1 MRRFRRERVPEGCGR
16 QECRYWDHEHGGCGL
31 PPGARAPAVRGEEL
45 TLEEVGARFGL
56 TRERIRQI
64 EYKALQKSK
73 HIARGPALRELFELS
88 EERRGAEDPH
98 LVGRVPRRG

>member
-1 MRRFRRERVPEGCGR
+1 MKRFRRERVLDGCGGLS
-16 QECRYWDHEHGGCGL
+16 CRYWDHDRGCCGL
-31 PPGARAPAVRGEEL
+31 PPGARAPAVSGEEL

-64 EYKALQKSK
+64 EFKALQKLR
-73 HIARGPALRELFELS
+73 HVARGPALRELFELS
-88 EERRGAEDPH
+88 EERHGPDDPH